1 MTTGPECVFAILTGR
16 GRGGVATF
24 ALHGN
29 VRLADGVFTA
39 KNGRLAADQYLNR
52 ICFGL
57 IELTDGSA
65 REEAVYCRTAENR
78 AEIHCH
84 GGPAVQRLIAEA
96 LLRSGVLQV
105 SAKEFL
111 AATDGPLAADAAL
124 VLAKSQTSRTAKIL
138 LAQQARFPQFLEQ
151 IGKLPIGERIASLR
165 ESLQWETFGRHLTEP
180 WMIVLCGPPNVGKS
194 TLLNALVGYNRAI
207 VFDQPG
213 TTRDVLTA
221 ETAIEGWPMRF
232 VDTAGLRS
240 TTDELEQAGI
250 EQGKQTLA
258 QADLLLVLHDITQ
271 GPSDLPAE
279 VSEAQ
284 VQRIDVWNKCD
295 AQLQQK
301 EVAPTNDSVHISALK
316 HEGLEPLFE
325 RIVARLVPAL
335 PSADAV
341 IPCSSQ
347 QANWLRD
354 LLEAAEQEDE
364 SRWTARLEELAA
376 GRPAKG

>member
-1 MTTGPECVFAILTGR
+1 MTAGPECVFAILTGR

-24 ALHGN
+24 AIHGN
-29 VRLADGVFTA
+29 VSLIDGVFTA
-39 KNGRLAADQYLNR
+39 KNGRLAAEQHLNR

-57 IELTDGSA
+57 INLTDSSA
-65 REEAVYCRTAENR
+65 HEEAVYCRTTENR

-96 LLRSGVLQV
+96 LQRSGVLQV

-111 AATDGPLAADAAL
+111 SATAGPIVADAAL
-124 VLAKSQTSRTAKIL
+124 VLAKSQTSRTARIL
-138 LAQQARFPQFLEQ
+138 LAQQERFPQFLEQ
-151 IGKLPIGERIASLR
+151 ISKLPIGERIAPLR

-279 VSEAQ
+279 VSAAQ
-284 VQRIDVWNKCD
+284 VPRIDVWNKCD
-295 AQLQQK
+295 VQPQQA
-301 EVAPTNDSVHISALK
+301 EVAPANDSVHISALK
-316 HEGLEPLFE
+316 HAGLEPLFN
-325 RIVARLVPAL
+325 RIVSRLVPDL
-335 PSADAV
+335 PPADEV

-347 QANWLRD
+347 QATWMRG
-354 LLEAAEQEDE
+354 LLEAAEQGDE
-364 SRWTARLEELAA
+364 NRWTVLVGEMTGL
-376 GRPAKG
+376 